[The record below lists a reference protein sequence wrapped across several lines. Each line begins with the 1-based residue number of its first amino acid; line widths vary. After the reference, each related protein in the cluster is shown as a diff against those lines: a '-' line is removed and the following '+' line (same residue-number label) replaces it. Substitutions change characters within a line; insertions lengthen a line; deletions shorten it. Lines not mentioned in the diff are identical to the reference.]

1 MNLITI
7 TDEMLES
14 AHIEESDKEILDKLR
29 FNKNIINVESEL
41 IRELS
46 HVGLNYVFNEIFR
59 QADNVYYN
67 ISQLPLETLQVIAA
81 EIRTFKQISKAIR
94 KYYDNWDT
102 DIYNIKLR
110 EVSNLSADILVDYIY
125 EFASEQAECTNGGH
139 EAYVCPYCCHLV
151 SFSRE

>member
-1 MNLITI
+1 MTWNWNHTP
-7 TDEMLES
+7 E
-14 AHIEESDKEILDKLR
+14 A
-29 FNKNIINVESEL
+29 
-41 IRELS
+41 
-46 HVGLNYVFNEIFR
+46 Y
-59 QADNVYYN
+59 DNVYYN

-139 EAYVCPYCCHLV
+139 EAYVCPYNCHLV